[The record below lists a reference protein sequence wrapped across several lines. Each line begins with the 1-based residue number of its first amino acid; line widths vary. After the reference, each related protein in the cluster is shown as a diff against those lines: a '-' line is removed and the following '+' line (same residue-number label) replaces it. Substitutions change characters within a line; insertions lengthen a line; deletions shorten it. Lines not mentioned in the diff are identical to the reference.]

1 MNASL
6 IRNFMILLLFYIAY
20 FIMVPTVGYF
30 KDTIC
35 NIDIFTTY
43 CDAIPGSTTLAMN
56 FLIYGLVPISA
67 FLYVLFASSD
77 PQQQVY
83 GR

>member
-6 IRNFMILLLFYIAY
+6 IRNFMVLLLFYVAY
-20 FIMVPTVGYF
+20 FIMIPTVGYF

-35 NIDIFTTY
+35 NLDIFTTY
-43 CDAIPGSTTLAMN
+43 CDAIPNSTNLAMN

-67 FLYVLFASSD
+67 FLFVLFASSD
-77 PQQQVY
+77 PGYQAY